1 MPVDFL
7 IVVCTQ
13 INMPIDM
20 EFHGAE
26 YKHIFQHQNYSHL
39 KDLKIFGY
47 SQTPRVGRMYRA
59 FKKEF
64 STSYLFEEYGTSEG
78 SE

>member
-26 YKHIFQHQNYSHL
+26 YKHIFQHRNYSL
-39 KDLKIFGY
+39 FGY

-64 STSYLFEEYGTSEG
+64 SASYLFEEYGTSEG

>member
-1 MPVDFL
+1 
-7 IVVCTQ
+7 
-13 INMPIDM
+13 M
-20 EFHGAE
+20 EIHGAE
-26 YKHIFQHQNYSHL
+26 YKHIFQHQNYSL
-39 KDLKIFGY
+39 FGY

-64 STSYLFEEYGTSEG
+64 SASYLFEEYGTSEG